1 MCLKGS
7 SVTWA
12 LQKNITKS
20 CRGPTKLHKETK
32 KLISFNL
39 NPFLLLNLM
48 QKNYGCYYM
57 SQTASLFSNNP
68 QSWVRHSL
76 PVKCSFTNTCQ
87 VGAVYESWGLAGI
100 INSTNT
106 QAHTCRAIF
115 TVLSSTST
123 HQLYITN
130 TAGEYIPAC
139 LHTPEGGICF
149 SSQAPGH
156 CEPWQLLPQ

>member
-7 SVTWA
+7 SVTWP
-12 LQKNITKS
+12 LQKIKHRVAEDLQNHIRRQKS
-20 CRGPTKLHKETK
+20 LY
-32 KLISFNL
+32 LSI
-39 NPFLLLNLM
+39 FLLLNLM
-48 QKNYGCYYM
+48 QKNYGWYYM

-68 QSWVRHSL
+68 QSRERHSL
-76 PVKCSFTNTCQ
+76 PVKRSFTNTCQ

-106 QAHTCRAIF
+106 EAHTCRAIF